1 MKEENIRPAKL
12 TEKLMLLIEKD
23 RKKILKLKKKFV
35 RVDCPACQS
44 KNHKTVF
51 KKEGFTFF
59 SCQSC
64 ETLFINPRPTVAILS
79 DYYAGAESLKYWND
93 KVFPVSEKARRLEIF
108 APRARKVAEL
118 CRLHNAKTNML
129 LDVGAGFGTF
139 CEEIKKLSL
148 FKEVVAVEPA
158 HELAETCR
166 RKGIKVIEK
175 PIEEVK
181 SGKVSVITN
190 FELIEHLF
198 CPEDF
203 LKSCAKILPKGGLL
217 ITTTPNVK
225 GFDFLVMG
233 KLTDNL
239 GGPNHLNYFHIE
251 SLARLLKKCGFRVVE
266 SLTPGKLDAEI
277 VRKRML
283 DGTLDTRENR
293 FLEYVLVDRWED
305 YKDSFQKFLA
315 DNRLSSHMLIVA
327 KKL

>member
-1 MKEENIRPAKL
+1 
-12 TEKLMLLIEKD
+12 
-23 RKKILKLKKKFV
+23 
-35 RVDCPACQS
+35 
-44 KNHKTVF
+44 
-51 KKEGFTFF
+51 
-59 SCQSC
+59 
-64 ETLFINPRPTVAILS
+64 LFINPRPTVAILS
-79 DYYAGAESLKYWND
+79 DYYAGADSLKFWND
-93 KVFPVSEKARRLEIF
+93 KVFPSSEKARRAGIF
-108 APRARKVAEL
+108 VPRAKKVAEL
-118 CRLHNAKTNML
+118 CREHNARTNL
-129 LDVGAGFGTF
+129 LMDVGAGFGTF

-148 FKEVVAVEPA
+148 FREVIAVEPA

-175 PIEEVK
+175 PVEEVK
-181 SGKVSVITN
+181 LKEVSVITN

-239 GGPNHLNYFHIE
+239 GGPNHLNYFHIG
-251 SLARLLKKCGFRVVE
+251 SLSRLLKKCGFQVVE

-277 VRKRML
+277 VRKRIL
-283 DGTLDTRENR
+283 DGTLNASKNR
-293 FLEYVLVDRWED
+293 FLKYLLVDTWEEN
-305 YKDSFQKFLA
+305 KDDFQRFLA
-315 DNRLSSHMLIVA
+315 DNKLSSHMMIVA